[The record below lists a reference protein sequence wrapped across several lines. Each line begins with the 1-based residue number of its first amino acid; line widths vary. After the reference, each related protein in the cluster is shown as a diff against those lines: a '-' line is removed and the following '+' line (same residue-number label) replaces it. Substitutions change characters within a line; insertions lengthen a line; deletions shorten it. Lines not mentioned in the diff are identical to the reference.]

1 MAVFIAVVVA
11 GGFVI
16 AQSSV
21 PAATAKT
28 GDTFQLDLVIQ
39 SSETRYTRLDVSNTI
54 KVVESAL
61 AKGKYNVDSFFD
73 ITYASNIG
81 SSGLDGNTAKASF
94 NVDSFFDL
102 EYEIARRSFP
112 TEMVAMSLTA
122 SLGDGTV
129 SQRAIDLVREAV
141 KSLGA
146 EVTYGHVTVL
156 K

>member
-39 SSETRYTRLDVSNTI
+39 SSETRYTRLDVSNKI

-81 SSGLDGNTAKASF
+81 SSGLDGNTAKVSF

-102 EYEIARRSFP
+102 E
-112 TEMVAMSLTA
+112 
-122 SLGDGTV
+122 
-129 SQRAIDLVREAV
+129 
-141 KSLGA
+141 
-146 EVTYGHVTVL
+146 
-156 K
+156 